1 MQTQRQA
8 DPAKLARIAI
18 MTLNF
23 SSMLKTPQNPNGTI
37 DILDI
42 GQMYADMYGVRNIE
56 MQHSHFLSTE
66 ESWLRELKARYDRT
80 QSRVTNIN
88 LEFGAMTIS
97 AADPSLRVQAIDLTK
112 RWADHAALVGCP
124 RIMINQGQLS
134 HANKGWSVDA
144 LKLMV
149 DYGKTKNVMVS
160 VETRGNGGGGG
171 RAAAT
176 PLGAGAATPPAAN
189 PVAAAT
195 PAAGAPAAPAA
206 GARAGGAGQGRG
218 NAAPPPLTVIP
229 GWVLLSEVIR
239 DAGSWSNVDMG
250 GVGAQDQGELHAAL
264 RTLLPMTVGS
274 MHTRVSGNW
283 DLATCIRFCS
293 QHLQYKGLYSIETN
307 GHEATKNIYNVIL
320 DTLTV

>member
-1 MQTQRQA
+1 MQTARQA

-23 SSMLKTPQNPNGTI
+23 SNMLKTPQNPNGTI

-66 ESWLRELKARYDRT
+66 ESWLKELKARYDRT

-97 AADPSLRVQAIDLTK
+97 AADPALRVQAIDLTK
-112 RWADHAALVGCP
+112 RWVDHAVIVGSP

-134 HANKGWSVDA
+134 HDNKEWSVAA
-144 LKLMV
+144 LKSMV
-149 DYGKTKNVMVS
+149 DYGKSKNVMVS

-171 RAAAT
+171 GRATAAPAAA
-176 PLGAGAATPPAAN
+176 G
-189 PVAAAT
+189 T
-195 PAAGAPAAPAA
+195 PAAAPAA
-206 GARAGGAGQGRG
+206 GAAAAPAAGRAAAAAPAGGQGRG
-218 NAAPPPLTVIP
+218 NAGPPPLTVIP

-307 GHEATKNIYNVIL
+307 GHEATKNIYNVVL
-320 DTLTV
+320 DTLTL